1 MNKLK
6 THSEAK
12 THFLVSA
19 ALEAPEETLSA
30 AQLVVTHSE
39 VKPVVSAIFLKNLK
53 RCLVEE
59 EEGNAVVVVLIVCRG

>member
-53 RCLVEE
+53 RCLVG